1 MSTKTP
7 RQYRDTP
14 VDVKLVLSA
23 LWITMLFVF
32 AYVDIFG
39 FYRADILDAAL
50 DGRVATTGFRVDQAF
65 LTATLIYILLPALMV
80 VLSLLLRPRV
90 NRIINI
96 VLSLLYMV
104 SVIVSCIGEEW
115 AYYIVGSVIEAVL
128 LLGIAVTAWKWPA
141 PLTAPATPGATTLSD
156 QALGHSGS
164 ARDTVMPVC
173 AVTYPR
179 CSLSRSID
187 VLPACVQV

>member
-50 DGRVATTGFRVDQAF
+50 DGRVGTTGFRVDQVF

-104 SVIVSCIGEEW
+104 SVIGSCIGEEW

-141 PLTAPATPGATTLSD
+141 PLTAAAPPGATT
-156 QALGHSGS
+156 
-164 ARDTVMPVC
+164 P
-173 AVTYPR
+173 
-179 CSLSRSID
+179 
-187 VLPACVQV
+187 